1 MVDSFK
7 TIKKPSQP
15 VLFKDKNSKF
25 YGFVFPFDSENNL
38 KSIISDL
45 KKEHQNAGHFC
56 FAYQIGAEQNAQ
68 YKVNDDGEPNNT
80 AGMPIY
86 GQIQSFELT
95 NVLVVVVRYFGGTKL
110 GVSGLINAY
119 RTSAKLALEQC
130 EIIEK
135 TINVRFELQFEY
147 KLMSKV
153 MQLLRKNN
161 ADILNQTL
169 TEHCLLEISVRKGNR
184 MKVFQL
190 FKNFYGVDIV
200 EL

>member
-1 MVDSFK
+1 MNDSYR
-7 TIKKPSQP
+7 TIKNPSQP

-25 YGFVFPFDSENNL
+25 QGYAFPIESENNL
-38 KSIISDL
+38 KSIISKL
-45 KKEHQNAGHFC
+45 RKEHQKAGHFC
-56 FAYQIGAEQNAQ
+56 FAYQIGAGQNAQ

-119 RTSAKLALEQC
+119 RNTAKMALDQC
-130 EIIEK
+130 QIIEK
-135 TINVRFELQFEY
+135 TINVKFKLQFEY

-161 ADILNQTL
+161 ADVLNQIL
-169 TEHCLLEISVRKGNR
+169 TERCLLEISVRKRNR
-184 MKVFQL
+184 LKVFQL
-190 FKNFYGVDIV
+190 FENFYGVEIV